1 MSILLRPYQTQIVDD
16 TREAL
21 RRNQGVLIN
30 LATGGGKTQIAAF
43 IAKGVSDRGK
53 KIWFAAH
60 RAELLSQTALTFDRA
75 EIDYGF
81 IAAKRRPQPYAP
93 VQICSIQTLVNRLD
107 RYSAPHILF
116 VDEAKRSVAPTYEK
130 IIRHCLEAGT
140 RIIGLD
146 ATPWRIN
153 GAGFREY
160 PSVAGAPA
168 TEEREARPALPT
180 VSLYGEMVKGPAP
193 SWLIANGWL
202 SRYRAFTPS
211 TPDMTGAHTVAG
223 DYDTHD
229 LEEIMDKPSVTGD
242 IIKHWQNIAR
252 GKRTILFDVS
262 VESSRHQVEAF
273 AAAGIRA
280 LHIDGDTDDD
290 VRRSAAVQLATGQ
303 IDVLCNVDL
312 LSDGYD
318 LAAAAGMDV
327 SIEAGIFKRP
337 TQSLALWF
345 QQIGRVMRPKPEP
358 AILLDHAG
366 NIIRMRRMF
375 GAGLPDHDYNWSLDP
390 WDRKAAKKK
399 RDAET
404 KVDIRQCGQC
414 YHVHSPAPACPSC
427 GYVYPKN
434 GRQVEQ
440 RDGDLQE
447 IDQALLQREKELAAQ
462 FRKREELA
470 CRSYE
475 DFKAL
480 GERRGYAPKWASLR
494 WRDSAARRRQKEA
507 AE

>member
-1 MSILLRPYQTQIVDD
+1 MTIQLRPYQTDIVDS

-21 RRNQGVLIN
+21 RHSQGVLIN
-30 LATGGGKTQIAAF
+30 LSTGGGKTQIAAF

-60 RAELLSQTALTFDRA
+60 RSELLSQTALTFDRA

-107 RYSAPHILF
+107 RYVAPDILF
-116 VDEAKRSVAPTYEK
+116 IDEAKRTPAPTYDK
-130 IIRHCLEAGT
+130 IVRHCMAAGSK
-140 RIIGLD
+140 IIGLD

-160 PSVAGAPA
+160 YQ
-168 TEEREARPALPT
+168 EI
-180 VSLYGEMVKGPAP
+180 VKGPPP

-202 SRYRAFTPS
+202 SRYRAFTPT
-211 TPDMTGAHTVAG
+211 TPDLTGAHTIAG
-223 DYDTHD
+223 DYAVPD
-229 LEEIMDKPSVTGD
+229 LEQIMDKPSVTGD
-242 IIKHWQNIAR
+242 IIKHWRTLAN

-273 AAAGIRA
+273 TAAGIRA
-280 LHIDGDTDDD
+280 LHIDGDTDDG
-290 VRRSAAVQLATGQ
+290 VRRDAARKLAIGE
-303 IDVLCNVDL
+303 IDILCNVDL

-318 LAAAAGMDV
+318 LAAASGIDAP
-327 SIEAGIFKRP
+327 IEAGIFKRP
-337 TQSLALWF
+337 TQSLAMWM
-345 QQIGRVMRPKPEP
+345 QQIGRVMRPKAEP

-375 GAGLPDHDYNWSLDP
+375 GCGLPDHDYDWSLDP

-404 KVDIRQCGQC
+404 KVDIRQCSEC
-414 YHVHSPAPACPSC
+414 YHVHSPALVCPSC

-447 IDQALLQREKELAAQ
+447 VDPALIQREKDLAAMVRRNEESGCHSLRDWQELA
-462 FRKREELA
+462 K
-470 CRSYE
+470 
-475 DFKAL
+475 
-480 GERRGYAPKWASLR
+480 RRGHKSGWAWVR
-494 WRDSAARRRQKEA
+494 WNARQRAAG
-507 AE
+507 